1 MLVRSLLTVISILS
15 ICLPGTWCSVV
26 WAAEVKFD
34 VSAMDPAA
42 PESLGSN
49 EMLYLLIE
57 YESDTPLRFQATAM
71 HEEKPLE
78 VGAVRNAAVLHA
90 PGQGQALAWIG
101 YENPTHIDAIRIT
114 AIDEEWHKLSDLL
127 KPVDMTWSQESALT
141 PRQPADWVESL
152 IKSERRKSDFVYDP
166 EPQKH
171 GIMYDILFFLT
182 IASIPCYLVL
192 QLHMLW
198 RYKYRWRE
206 LAVMPLFPYMILGFY
221 MLTVLDIDRSLQI
234 TFLFRYTPFAL
245 LYLICLWFAKRFW
258 QNKLPPPKLYKP
270 PKQ

>member
-1 MLVRSLLTVISILS
+1 MRVKSFLTIISILS
-15 ICLPGTWCSVV
+15 ICLPGAWCSAV

-34 VSAMDPAA
+34 VSAMDPSK

-182 IASIPCYLVL
+182 IASMPCYLLL

-221 MLTVLDIDRSLQI
+221 MLTGLDIDRSLQI

-245 LYLICLWFAKRFW
+245 LYLICLWFAKRYW